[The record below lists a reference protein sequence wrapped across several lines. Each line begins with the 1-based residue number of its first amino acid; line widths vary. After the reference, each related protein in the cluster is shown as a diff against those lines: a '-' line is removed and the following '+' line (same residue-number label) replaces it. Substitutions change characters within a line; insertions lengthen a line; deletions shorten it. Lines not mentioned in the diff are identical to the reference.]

1 MLLNIL
7 TVFQL
12 LRYARVLT
20 VANFA
25 SCDYFSYLSRY
36 VWTNMLQYPL
46 QWYLQFYSED
56 RRVMHWIMKCP
67 ANWKQTTLKFTTFEC
82 SSKTFVFLVFGTFF
96 SLLVTL
102 SMVSSARSFFLS
114 VFLEVCFEVDLSDI
128 QGTRWLQSQLCY
140 FEVPKRNVWVK
151 ISWFCLTTA

>member
-1 MLLNIL
+1 MCLSRNISATTMLLNIL

-12 LRYARVLT
+12 LIYARVLT

-46 QWYLQFYSED
+46 QWCWQFFSEAQQSD
-56 RRVMHWIMKCP
+56 ALNNEVSCLAGSRPHWNSWHM
-67 ANWKQTTLKFTTFEC
+67 NFVLKQTL
-82 SSKTFVFLVFGTFF
+82 VFLLAVTSF

-102 SMVSSARSFFLS
+102 SMVSSARSLFFS
-114 VFLEVCFEVDLSDI
+114 VYFWSCVL
-128 QGTRWLQSQLCY
+128 RWITTTFKVQDSQSHSL
-140 FEVPKRNVWVK
+140 VILRK
-151 ISWFCLTTA
+151 I